1 MKKILFFIIIL
12 SNFLF
17 ISLSKASIGYI
28 DINFILQN
36 SVKGKKIIDELNS
49 LKKNNEK
56 LFNSKKKELDLKR
69 VNLNKIKNITSEKEY
84 QEKISEL
91 KKNIDEFNSFQNDK
105 ILLFEKLKKEKL
117 DNFFVYL
124 DEILSNYI
132 ASNKLKIVIDK
143 KDIIIAE
150 DSLDITK
157 DILIL
162 TNKQ

>member
-17 ISLSKASIGYI
+17 ISLSNASIGYI

-143 KDIIIAE
+143 KDIIIAD

>member
-17 ISLSKASIGYI
+17 ISLSNASIGYI

-69 VNLNKIKNITSEKEY
+69 VNLNKIKNITPEKEY

-124 DEILSNYI
+124 DKILSNYI
-132 ASNKLKIVIDK
+132 AANKLKIVIDK
-143 KDIIIAE
+143 KDIVIAE

-157 DILIL
+157 DILFLI
-162 TNKQ
+162 NKQ

>member
-17 ISLSKASIGYI
+17 ISLSNASIGYI

-69 VNLNKIKNITSEKEY
+69 VNLNKIKNITPEKEY

>member
-12 SNFLF
+12 SNFFF

-69 VNLNKIKNITSEKEY
+69 VNLNKIKNITPENEY

-143 KDIIIAE
+143 KDIIIAD

>member
-69 VNLNKIKNITSEKEY
+69 VNLNKIKNITPENEY

-143 KDIIIAE
+143 KDIIIAD

>member
-17 ISLSKASIGYI
+17 ISLSNASIGYI

-162 TNKQ
+162 TNKK

>member
-69 VNLNKIKNITSEKEY
+69 VNLNKIKNITPEKEY

>member
-69 VNLNKIKNITSEKEY
+69 VNLNKIKNITPEKEY

-150 DSLDITK
+150 DSLDITE